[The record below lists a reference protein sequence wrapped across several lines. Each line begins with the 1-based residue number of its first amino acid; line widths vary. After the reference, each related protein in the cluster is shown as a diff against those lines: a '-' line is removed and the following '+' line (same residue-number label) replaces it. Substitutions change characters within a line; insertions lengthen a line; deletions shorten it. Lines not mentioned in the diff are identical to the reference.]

1 VWHAPL
7 AQSVTMSSTN
17 FSFQNLTWE
26 SWERGNPEVQY
37 KNKLDNKVVCKL
49 TLSFTPYPLF
59 QWYMQSKEI

>member
-1 VWHAPL
+1 MVDNEWT
-7 AQSVTMSSTN
+7 Q
-17 FSFQNLTWE
+17 E

-59 QWYMQSKEI
+59 HRYLQSKEILLNLSIKY